1 MSGPRT
7 DLSIV
12 RLRSAAASE
21 TNAPLAHATGA
32 LDDARSPRIGALD
45 GLRALSI
52 ALVICAHVAYM
63 PNGPLPGEATR
74 LFPGPHVLGAVGV
87 DVFFAISGFLITT
100 LLLRERSERGSIS
113 LRGFYWRRA
122 VRILPPLLAYLG
134 VLALLDGAG
143 LLAIVARDWL
153 AALTYTVNFIPGVTV
168 PLGHLWSLSVEEHFY
183 FLWPLLL
190 VLAGIERSGIVAIGC
205 LLAQPALRWLLYRY
219 GQGVVDIDY
228 ATFTRLDT
236 IACGCLLAI
245 LAHRSGSLRHGASGG
260 RRLLDRAAAALDR
273 HAALG
278 FGVGATLL
286 VLSIVVLSHSGKY
299 MIVARPFVDAM
310 AIGLVLWTTSR
321 HPALLAARVLNWAPL
336 AWIGRLSYSLY
347 LWQQLFLDPTHA
359 DRWVCQFPQNILLPL
374 AAAALSHYAIER
386 PCLRLRTLVGARRAS
401 ANPQPQRQLE
411 PLRNAA

>member
-1 MSGPRT
+1 MTGPRT
-7 DLSIV
+7 TPATATAVDALPTPCSRI
-12 RLRSAAASE
+12 AS
-21 TNAPLAHATGA
+21 
-32 LDDARSPRIGALD
+32 LD

-74 LFPGPHVLGAVGV
+74 FFPGPHVLGAVGV

-100 LLLRERSERGSIS
+100 LLLRERSASGTIS

-122 VRILPPLLAYLG
+122 VRILPPLCAYLG
-134 VLALLDGAG
+134 VLAVLDGAG

-190 VLAGIERSGIVAIGC
+190 VLAGIERSGIVALGC
-205 LLAQPALRWLLYRY
+205 LLAQPALRWCFYRF
-219 GQGVVDIDY
+219 GNGVIDIDY

-245 LAHRSGSLRHGASGG
+245 LAHRIGAARRNTIGG
-260 RRLLDRAAAALDR
+260 QRLLDRAAMTLDR

-278 FGVGATLL
+278 FGIGATLL
-286 VLSIVVLSHSGKY
+286 VLSIFVLSHSGKY
-299 MIVARPFVDAM
+299 MIVARPLVDAM

-321 HPALLAARVLNWAPL
+321 HPSLLAARILDWAPL

-359 DRWVCQFPQNILLPL
+359 DRWVCQFPQNILLPFG
-374 AAAALSHYAIER
+374 AAVISHYCIER
-386 PCLRLRTLVGARRAS
+386 PCLRLRAMVGARQPLAE
-401 ANPQPQRQLE
+401 PQPAGRLV